1 MGELSEIINDS
12 ESVRQ
17 KAVKKNG
24 NNTSDKGLEKMHNHF
39 KMKMVWKEKGIKE
52 VDYQN
57 VIRKKKMLLVFL
69 INGKSESFSLR
80 FHSQRFLNVVSI
92 SCHFLPSMLTA

>member
-1 MGELSEIINDS
+1 MTVKSG
-12 ESVRQ
+12 RQ

-24 NNTSDKGLEKMHNHF
+24 NNISDKGLEKMHNRL
-39 KMKMVWKEKGIKE
+39 KMKMTWKEKGIKE
-52 VDYQN
+52 VDHQN
-57 VIRKKKMLLVFL
+57 VVRKKMLLVFL

-80 FHSQRFLNVVSI
+80 FHSQRFLNVVPV